1 MKNLQKL
8 TLKLLAPPI
17 PQKQWA
23 WMVMISLIKHCVAQL
38 TLASKKHYLCLKAIE
53 ASCGR
58 ERDPNNKFTPR
69 TLDLD
74 IIHWNDFDG
83 IMEGYKLPD
92 PDIKNTTTLSV
103 PLAEIF
109 KD

>member
-1 MKNLQKL
+1 MSKSSVLGVNLL
-8 TLKLLAPPI
+8 FG
-17 PQKQWA
+17 
-23 WMVMISLIKHCVAQL
+23 SLSLPHVA
-38 TLASKKHYLCLKAIE
+38 SIAIE
-53 ASCGR
+53 ATCGR

-92 PDIKNTTTLSV
+92 PDIKKHDYISV

-109 KD
+109 QD

>member
-1 MKNLQKL
+1 MDGDDFFNQALRCTTDRSFKE
-8 TLKLLAPPI
+8 TL
-17 PQKQWA
+17 
-23 WMVMISLIKHCVAQL
+23 SL
-38 TLASKKHYLCLKAIE
+38 LKAIE
-53 ASCGR
+53 ATCGR

-83 IMEGYKLPD
+83 VMEGYKLPD
-92 PDIKNTTTLSV
+92 PDIKKYDYISV

-109 KD
+109 QD